1 MVVTTRLSCFSAVT
15 GFLGPGLCRGGLLR
29 SSPSWW
35 AEALANPTAAPHSLC
50 SRQPVKIVYSSKDPT
65 KPKGSSKVDV
75 NEEAE
80 ALIVKCPQKERDP
93 SLFKVLYKTFGPYF
107 LMSFLFKAV
116 HDLMMFAGPEI
127 LK

>member
-1 MVVTTRLSCFSAVT
+1 MR
-15 GFLGPGLCRGGLLR
+15 
-29 SSPSWW
+29 
-35 AEALANPTAAPHSLC
+35 
-50 SRQPVKIVYSSKDPT
+50 IVYSSKDPA
-65 KPKGSSKVDV
+65 KPKGGSKVDV

-80 ALIVKCPQKERDP
+80 ALIVKSPQKERDP

-107 LMSFLFKAV
+107 LMSFLFKAL

>member
-1 MVVTTRLSCFSAVT
+1 MLLSSVLSSFSAVT
-15 GFLGPGLCRGGLLR
+15 GFLWRGLPEGR
-29 SSPSWW
+29 S
-35 AEALANPTAAPHSLC
+35 ALAPFPQPAESLEDPTTAPHSLC
-50 SRQPVKIVYSSKDPT
+50 SRQQAKMAYSSKDPA
-65 KPKGSSKVDV
+65 KPKGGSQVDV

-80 ALIVKCPQKERDP
+80 VLIVKSPQKEREP

-107 LMSFLFKAV
+107 LMSFLFKAL